1 MNVAAPADRRRVAEM
16 LRDLLDGAHD
26 RLLPLALRIEVAET
40 PQRLRRELRAGPG
53 AEVFCGDILPRDLA
67 QIGVNLLRAHR
78 MLIAFVVEILEQFVP
93 GQVATAF
100 DDACEPA
107 VADVALISVAA
118 LAAEAEMDV
127 AAVDPDMA
135 IAQRRQPEALIGPRV
150 LGVADAEQ
158 R

>member
-1 MNVAAPADRRRVAEM
+1 
-16 LRDLLDGAHD
+16 
-26 RLLPLALRIEVAET
+26 
-40 PQRLRRELRAGPG
+40 
-53 AEVFCGDILPRDLA
+53 
-67 QIGVNLLRAHR
+67 
-78 MLIAFVVEILEQFVP
+78 MLIAFVVEILEQLVP

-100 DDACEPA
+100 DDAREPA